1 LCILALYIQKLTDM
15 KLKLMAGLSMACVLA
30 FNAGNAQQAPTP
42 PPTTTPP
49 ASDYNYHETFGPPF
63 YTKNGTEFRAADGQP
78 GPKYWQ
84 NRADYTLAAS
94 LNDQSNE
101 ITGSETLTYTNNSP
115 QNLGFLWMQLDQ
127 NLFKLDSR
135 GTAIVP
141 PTGSRN
147 WGRGE
152 AFDAGYKIKS
162 VKYIDAKGVAI
173 DAKFLISDTRMQ
185 VFLPKQATANGG
197 IVKLKIEY
205 SFVSPNYGSDRM
217 GYLDD
222 KKSKNG
228 KIYTVAQWYPRMC
241 VYDEILGW
249 NTQPYTG
256 PGEFYLE
263 YGDFDLSITAPANHI
278 VVASG
283 ELLNPTEVYT
293 PEQQKRWAQAANSEK
308 TVVIRSA
315 DEVTNP
321 ASRPAGKKTLTWH
334 FKIKNARDASWA
346 SSAAFIVDAAK
357 MDLPS
362 GKKSIAISAYPVES
376 DGAEAWSRSTEYVK
390 KSIEYNSSKWFEFP
404 YPAATAVAGIVGG
417 MEYPGIVFC
426 GYTAKKGGLWGVND
440 HEFGHTW
447 FPMIVGSNE
456 RLYGWMDEGFNT
468 FINTLSTQNFN
479 SGEYYRKPGD
489 MHKTGA
495 FFTRPDLE
503 PILSQ
508 PANLKEKNTGTLLY
522 SKPSAGLVL
531 LREQILGPERFDFAF
546 KTYINR
552 WAFKHPTPDDFFRTI
567 ENASGESLQWF
578 WRGWFLNDWRL
589 DVAVSDVKYV
599 DNDATK
605 GALITIDNL
614 GKMAMPVI
622 LEIKTK
628 SGKVER
634 MKLPV
639 EIWERNATWTFKYP
653 STEEIDS
660 VTYDPDKV
668 LPDYNPDNN
677 VWTKK

>member
-1 LCILALYIQKLTDM
+1 MAGCSLALT
-15 KLKLMAGLSMACVLA
+15 LA
-30 FNAGNAQQAPTP
+30 AAVGNAQQASS
-42 PPTTTPP
+42 TTPQG
-49 ASDYNYHETFGPPF
+49 SVYDYHETFGPGF
-63 YTKNGTEFRAADGQP
+63 YTKNGTEFRAASGEP
-78 GPKYWQ
+78 GAKYWQ
-84 NRADYTLAAS
+84 NRADYQLAAK
-94 LNDQSNE
+94 LDDQTNE

-115 QNLGFLWMQLDQ
+115 QTLGFMWMQLDQ

-141 PTGSRN
+141 PSGSRN

-162 VKYIDAKGVAI
+162 VKVANAKGEYNDV
-173 DAKFLISDTRMQ
+173 KFLINDTRMQ
-185 VFLPKQATANGG
+185 IFLPKDIAANGG
-197 IVKLKIEY
+197 QAKVKIEY

-217 GYLDD
+217 GYLQT
-222 KKSKNG
+222 KNG
-228 KIYTVAQWYPRMC
+228 KIYTIAQWYPRVC
-241 VYDEILGW
+241 VYDDVMGW
-249 NTQPYTG
+249 NTLPYSG

-283 ELLNPTEVYT
+283 ELQNPQEVYT
-293 PEQQKRWAQAANSEK
+293 PEQLKRWAAAEKSET
-308 TVVIRSA
+308 TVIIRGA
-315 DEVTNP
+315 NEVTDP
-321 ASRPAGKKTLTWH
+321 KSRPAGKPTLTWH

-346 SSAAFIVDAAK
+346 SSAAFIIDAAK

-362 GKKSIAISAYPVES
+362 GKKSTAISAYPVES
-376 DGAEAWSRSTEYVK
+376 DGNDAWGRSTEYVK
-390 KSIEYNSSKWFEFP
+390 KSIEYNSKKWFEFP

-426 GYTAKKGGLWGVND
+426 GSKARKASLWGVND

-456 RLYGWMDEGFNT
+456 RMYGWMDEGFNT
-468 FINTLSTQNFN
+468 FINTLSTADFN
-479 SGEYYRKPGD
+479 NGEYKNNRPLD
-489 MHKTGA
+489 MHRIGD
-495 FFTRPDLE
+495 FFTKPDLE
-503 PILSQ
+503 PVMSQ
-508 PANLKEKNTGTLLY
+508 PANLKERNTGTLLY

-552 WAFKHPTPDDFFRTI
+552 WAFKHPQPDDFFRTM
-567 ENASGESLQWF
+567 ENAAGENLQWF
-578 WRGWFLNDWRL
+578 WRGWFMNDWRL
-589 DVAVSDVKYV
+589 DVSVSDVKYV
-599 DNDATK
+599 DNDPTK
-605 GALITIDNL
+605 GSLITINNL

-622 LEIKTK
+622 LEVKTT
-628 SGKVER
+628 SGKTDR
-634 MKLPV
+634 IKLPV

-653 STEEIDS
+653 STEEIES

-668 LPDYNPDNN
+668 LPDYNSDNN
-677 VWTKK
+677 VWKK

>member
-1 LCILALYIQKLTDM
+1 
-15 KLKLMAGLSMACVLA
+15 MAGLSTAFMMAFAAV
-30 FNAGNAQQAPTP
+30 NAQQAPTP
-42 PPTTTPP
+42 PPAAAP
-49 ASDYNYHETFGPPF
+49 ASDYSYHEAFGPPF

-78 GPKYWQ
+78 GAKYWQ
-84 NRADYTLAAS
+84 NRTDYSLAAT
-94 LNDQSNE
+94 LDDKSNL
-101 ITGSETLTYTNNSP
+101 ITGSEVLTYTNNSP
-115 QNLGFLWMQLDQ
+115 QNLSFLWMQLDQ

-152 AFDAGYKIKS
+152 AFEAGYKIKS
-162 VKYIDAKGVAI
+162 VKAVDAKGLATDV
-173 DAKFLISDTRMQ
+173 KFLISDTRMQ
-185 VFLPKQATANGG
+185 VFLPKQVTANGG
-197 IVKLKIEY
+197 NVKLKIEY

-241 VYDEILGW
+241 VYDDVMGW

-293 PEQQKRWAQAANSEK
+293 PEQQKRWAQAATSEK

-315 DEVTNP
+315 AEVTDP
-321 ASRPAGKKTLTWH
+321 KSRPAGKATLTWR

-376 DGAEAWSRSTEYVK
+376 DGQDAWSRSTEYVK
-390 KSIEYNSSKWFEFP
+390 KSVEYNSAKWFEFP

-468 FINTLSTQNFN
+468 FINTLSTADFN
-479 SGEYYRKPGD
+479 NGEYNRKPGD
-489 MHKTGA
+489 IYKIA
-495 FFTRPDLE
+495 QALTRPELE
-503 PILSQ
+503 PVLSQ
-508 PANLKEKNTGTLLY
+508 PANLKEKNTGILLY
-522 SKPSAGLVL
+522 FKPGVGLTL

-546 KTYINR
+546 QTYIKR
-552 WAFKHPTPDDFFRTI
+552 WAFKHPTPDDFFRTM

-578 WRGWFLNDWRL
+578 WRGWFLNNWRL

-605 GALITIDNL
+605 GAMITIDNL
-614 GKMAMPVI
+614 GKLAMPVT

-628 SGKVER
+628 SGKVDR
-634 MKLPV
+634 LKLPV
-639 EIWERNATWTFKYP
+639 EVWERNATWTFKYP

>member
-1 LCILALYIQKLTDM
+1 M
-15 KLKLMAGLSMACVLA
+15 KLKLMAGCSLA
-30 FNAGNAQQAPTP
+30 FMLAASVSYAQQPA
-42 PPTTTPP
+42 PTTTTTP
-49 ASDYNYHETFGPPF
+49 AGSVYDYHETFGPGF
-63 YTKNGTEFRAADGQP
+63 YTKNGTEFRAASGEP
-78 GPKYWQ
+78 GFKYWQ
-84 NRADYTLAAS
+84 NRADYQLAAK
-94 LNDQSNE
+94 LNDQTNE
-101 ITGSETLTYTNNSP
+101 ITGSEVLTYTNNSP
-115 QNLGFLWMQLDQ
+115 QTLGFMWMQLDQ

-141 PTGSRN
+141 PAGSRN

-152 AFDAGYKIKS
+152 AFEAGYKIKS
-162 VKYIDAKGVAI
+162 VKVAGLKGEYIDV
-173 DAKFLISDTRMQ
+173 KFLITDTRMQ
-185 VFLPKQATANGG
+185 VFLPKEIAANGG
-197 IVKLKIEY
+197 QAKLKIEY

-217 GYLDD
+217 GYLQT
-222 KKSKNG
+222 KNG
-228 KIYTVAQWYPRMC
+228 KVYTIAQWYPRVC
-241 VYDEILGW
+241 VYDDVMGW
-249 NTQPYTG
+249 NTLPYSG

-263 YGDFDLSITAPANHI
+263 YGDFDLNITAPANHI

-283 ELLNPTEVYT
+283 ELLNPQEVYT
-293 PEQQKRWAQAANSEK
+293 PEQLKRWAAAEKSES
-308 TVVIRSA
+308 TVIIRSA
-315 DEVTNP
+315 NEVSDP
-321 ASRPAGKKTLTWH
+321 KSRPAGKTQLTWH

-362 GKKSIAISAYPVES
+362 GKKSTAISAYPVES
-376 DGAEAWSRSTEYVK
+376 DGNDAWGRSTEYVK
-390 KSIEYNSSKWFEFP
+390 KSIEYNSSKWFEYP

-426 GYTAKKGGLWGVND
+426 GSKAKKASLWGVND

-456 RLYGWMDEGFNT
+456 RMYGWMDEGFNT
-468 FINTLSTQNFN
+468 FINTLSTANFN
-479 SGEYYRKPGD
+479 NGEYKSTRVLD
-489 MHKTGA
+489 MHAIGSN
-495 FFTRPDLE
+495 FTRPDLE
-503 PILSQ
+503 PIMSQ
-508 PANLKEKNTGTLLY
+508 PANLKERNTGTLLY

-567 ENASGESLQWF
+567 ENAAGENLQWF

-599 DNDATK
+599 DNDPTK
-605 GALITIDNL
+605 GSLITLDNL

-622 LEIKTK
+622 LEVKTK

-634 MKLPV
+634 IKLPV
-639 EIWERNATWTFKYP
+639 EIWERYASWTFKYP
-653 STEEIDS
+653 STEEIES

-668 LPDYNPDNN
+668 LPDYNQDNN
-677 VWTKK
+677 VWKK